1 LFACTL
7 RSQYRLCKRSTTEA
21 LTEKCFQSLPLDF
34 DRSKQALLMNNG
46 TRYPLKGIYVDG
58 NVTWPRGST
67 WARNPVPRQ
76 GENSIGATRPNKT
89 STAGWVEFPPPC
101 PWDCSGQADCP
112 NPGTADHPGTQE
124 NYAGCSGDWRGG
136 QIVDTVLIPKGI
148 EPGQW
153 VLGFRWDC
161 EVRKSP
167 ICLPVCL
174 SACP

>member
-1 LFACTL
+1 
-7 RSQYRLCKRSTTEA
+7 
-21 LTEKCFQSLPLDF
+21 
-34 DRSKQALLMNNG
+34 MNNG

-58 NVTWPRGST
+58 DVTWPRNST

-76 GENSIGATRPNKT
+76 GEFSAGAMRPNKT
-89 STAGWVEFPPPC
+89 STAGYTEFSPPC
-101 PWDCSGQADCP
+101 PWDCSGQPNCP

-136 QIVDTVLIPKGI
+136 QIVDTVRIPADI

-161 EVRKSP
+161 EVCFAIPSNKLVAYQATSSVPVHALILVRISP
-167 ICLPVCL
+167 RLTDYCFC
-174 SACP
+174 